1 MNISGSQKV
10 KAPRTQ
16 VFTALLNPHVL
27 QESIPGCESAELVD
41 MADGQQL
48 KLKISPNIPGF
59 KGPYVVYVQTGEVV
73 APSRVRKVPWGVSK
87 PLVR

>member
-48 KLKISPNIPGF
+48 KLKISPNI
-59 KGPYVVYVQTGEVV
+59 
-73 APSRVRKVPWGVSK
+73 
-87 PLVR
+87 